1 MKKSPAGAVLV
12 LVLSKVRRAATLSP
26 PRRRG
31 TAAARN
37 AHALMERLRSNIR
50 YCDMIGIDPPI
61 QLDGYP
67 SEPIDSTEAAAKF
80 IERHDGAFDIEGA
93 HLIDLLRG
101 ADTQASA
108 DAACQAFRQWAES
121 SGLLSDATAD
131 SPP

>member
-1 MKKSPAGAVLV
+1 
-12 LVLSKVRRAATLSP
+12 
-26 PRRRG
+26 
-31 TAAARN
+31 
-37 AHALMERLRSNIR
+37 MEHQRSNIR
-50 YCDMIGIDPPI
+50 DYDMIAIDPPI

-80 IERHDGAFDIEGA
+80 IERHDGAFDIEGTN
-93 HLIDLLRG
+93 LIGLLRG

-108 DAACQAFRQWAES
+108 DVACQAFRQWAEN

>member
-1 MKKSPAGAVLV
+1 
-12 LVLSKVRRAATLSP
+12 
-26 PRRRG
+26 
-31 TAAARN
+31 
-37 AHALMERLRSNIR
+37 MERLRSNIR
-50 YCDMIGIDPPI
+50 YCETIAIDPPI

-80 IERHDGAFDIEGA
+80 IERHDGSFDIEGT
-93 HLIDLLRG
+93 HLIN

-108 DAACQAFRQWAES
+108 EAACQAFRQWAES

>member
-1 MKKSPAGAVLV
+1 
-12 LVLSKVRRAATLSP
+12 
-26 PRRRG
+26 
-31 TAAARN
+31 
-37 AHALMERLRSNIR
+37 
-50 YCDMIGIDPPI
+50 MIAIEPPI

-80 IERHDGAFDIEGA
+80 AAAKFIERHDGAFDIEGT

-108 DAACQAFRQWAES
+108 ETACQAFRQWAES
-121 SGLLSDATAD
+121 SGLLSDATVD